1 MPIQLPPSLSIPGS
15 SHYSLLLVPER
26 LGDASA
32 AQAEA
37 QSVCSGCLLVDD
49 MHHGFNCFIWWW
61 WLCFLVCFF
70 FPTSFLFVS
79 SCVTVSEDVV
89 GAYIPSVKAVSVK
102 SCASASSRTLYLLGK
117 GRDGALH
124 SWDVTHKDFSEAFH
138 VC

>member
-1 MPIQLPPSLSIPGS
+1 MFFG
-15 SHYSLLLVPER
+15 V
-26 LGDASA
+26 
-32 AQAEA
+32 
-37 QSVCSGCLLVDD
+37 V
-49 MHHGFNCFIWWW
+49 
-61 WLCFLVCFF
+61 F